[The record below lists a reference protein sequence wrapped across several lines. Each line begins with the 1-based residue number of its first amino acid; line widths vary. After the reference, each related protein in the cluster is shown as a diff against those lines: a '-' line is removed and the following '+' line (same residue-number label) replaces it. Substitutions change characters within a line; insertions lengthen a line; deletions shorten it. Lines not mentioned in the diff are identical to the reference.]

1 MLNALIQTT
10 SETGNGKNFLF
21 SWGDTSSGQI
31 GNNTDYNS
39 TYRIEFQQLSTSV
52 ISSNLNW
59 KSVSV
64 GRSHIGAIT
73 SDGAL
78 YTWGVNTNGQLGSNN
93 VTTNYNP
100 NNSVGFQWNEIS
112 CGSNHTTAI
121 RSDGTLWS
129 WGDNEWLGNWESF
142 HRSLGRSSPV
152 QIGVSPPAWLGRTKT
167 NSYLSTISAGWNN
180 PIMIR
185 STVEGFTHNVP
196 YYWGFQPNSVTLS
209 SPVMAT
215 ARGYSV
221 PKSALMVAS
230 GTSNYLYIGE
240 ERGLYING
248 QSVYGGIGRPVP
260 LDPFYSEFVELIND
274 VTFERPSWTMA
285 DSGFGNILA
294 IRTNGLLFGWGRND
308 YGQVGDGTII
318 NKSSPVQ
325 IGTSSWT
332 QVACGLAHNLAIRS
346 DGRLFAWG
354 INDFGQVGDGSSATL
369 RSSPVQIG
377 TSSWIFVAAG
387 DGSSA
392 AIRVDGRLFT
402 WGKNGFG
409 QLGDGT
415 QVSKSSPVSIGTN
428 SWTQVDVGGNHMAA
442 IRSDGALFTWGFN
455 NRGQLGDGTAIS
467 KSSPIQIGT
476 SSWAQVSA
484 GYSMTM
490 GQLASD
496 TYNGLVYVW
505 GGDDAF
511 VQYRML
517 GIPGVA
523 ARSSPVILAAP
534 NYSNWKSFVG
544 VSFTQISSKHRTTYA
559 LADDGRL
566 FAWGQ
571 NDVGQ
576 VGNNST
582 ELTGT
587 GVDIPHQIPGS
598 WNQVSVAW
606 DHVAAINS
614 SFKLFTWGNN
624 STGQL
629 GDGTAINRS
638 SPVQIGN
645 KSWSRVLTTDLNTI
659 AIDYNGNPNTQN
671 LYTWGAGDKILFAEG
686 DTIPRSSPV
695 QVGSDYWN
703 GLGETFTL
711 AVSSKIA
718 NNNGTITYTQHTWGA
733 NVLGTAF
740 TEKVAAFIPLP
751 LGTLEGGLTGALS
764 PVFVNTSVSYD
775 SNGKIKFSEANGRA
789 ALITSNNKL
798 FLAGENTFG
807 GSSVGFL
814 GSRANPNIPVLN
826 TSKSIRLGLKS
837 WKQVS
842 AGSIHKLAIRD
853 DGTLWAW
860 GNNGGGQLGDG
871 TRISRSS
878 PVQIGTSSWNF
889 VSSYYNQTL
898 AIRSDGTL
906 WAWGFNDF
914 AQLGDNTRIAR
925 SSPVQIGSG
934 NEWYYVETTLYNS
947 LALYGSSGNYTLFTW
962 GNNFLGQI
970 GDGTSINRSSPVQI
984 GSSLNWKSASFGTN
998 NNVAAIDSLGRLF
1011 VWGDWSEVFGG
1022 GSYSNPLQVGTSS
1035 WAQVNCGSNH
1045 ALLLKDDNTLWAWGA
1060 GRRGQL
1066 GVDVSF
1072 PINYF
1077 DVVENYTDHSVAIK
1091 SNGTLWT
1098 WGKNTNGQ
1106 LGNGNR
1112 TSRSSPVQI
1121 GTSSWTAIAAGAEHT
1136 LAIRVDGKLF
1146 GWGLDSDRQLGNPAS
1161 AVSRSSPLQ
1170 IGTSNWLKVAAAAKS
1185 SFAIR
1190 EDGTLWAW
1198 GNNDYGILGD
1208 NTTGTRFSPTQ
1219 IGSDTWSQI
1228 YASLFGPSFEYGH
1241 VYGIKTDG
1249 SLWAWGYN
1257 FEGQLGDGTDINR
1270 SSPVQIKAGTSFIA
1284 ASAGEKYGHFIDTT
1298 YKLHATGT
1306 NLFGQLGDGTTVD
1319 KSSPVQIGTSS
1330 WTQIGS
1336 GDGTT
1341 YAVTPNGVLW
1351 RWGSGFTPSS
1361 SPVQVGS
1368 YSLIGS
1374 ARNAG
1379 ETVFIHEPLTSNN
1392 YVTYVTGSNLNGE
1405 AGLNSTGS
1413 DFLDITSMDDPN
1425 DTYMTTYVESSPV
1438 QIGTKTW
1445 NSIQAGALNSFAI
1458 DTNYV
1463 LYSWGFNN
1471 SGRLTDGTTINR
1483 SSPVQLSGGFL
1494 DSRTRWNSISVS
1506 GNNAIAILRR

>member
-1 MLNALIQTT
+1 LLNALIQTT

-21 SWGDTSSGQI
+21 TWGDTTFGQI

-52 ISSNLNW
+52 LSANTNW

-64 GRSHIGAIT
+64 GRSHIAAIT
-73 SDGAL
+73 SNGIL
-78 YTWGVNTNGQLGSNN
+78 YTWGANPRGQLGSNN
-93 VTTNYNP
+93 LTTNYTPTNW
-100 NNSVGFQWNEIS
+100 VGFEWNEVAA
-112 CGSNHTTAI
+112 GYNHTTAI

-129 WGDNEWLGNWESF
+129 WGENIRLGNWESF
-142 HRSLGRSSPV
+142 HRSSGRSSPV
-152 QIGVSPPAWLGRTKT
+152 QIGVSPPVWLGRTKT
-167 NSYLSTISAGWNN
+167 NSYLPTISAGWNN

-185 STVEGFTHNVP
+185 STVEGQTHNVP
-196 YYWGFQPNSVTLS
+196 YRWGFQPNSISLS
-209 SPVMAT
+209 SPVMT
-215 ARGYSV
+215 TTRGYAT
-221 PKSALMVAS
+221 PKSALMIAS

-240 ERGLYING
+240 ERGLYIHG
-248 QSVYGGIGRPVP
+248 DSTYGGIGRPIP
-260 LDPFYSEFVELIND
+260 LDPYYFDFVELIND

-308 YGQVGDGTII
+308 LGQVGDGTII

-332 QVACGLAHNLAIRS
+332 QVACGLGHNLAIRS

-354 INDFGQVGDGSSATL
+354 INSFGEVGDGTITL

-387 DGSSA
+387 ENSSA
-392 AIRVDGRLFT
+392 AIRIDGRIFT

-415 QVSKSSPVSIGTN
+415 QVSKSSPISIGTN
-428 SWTQVDVGGNHMAA
+428 SWTQVDAGGNHIAA
-442 IRSDGALFTWGFN
+442 IRSDGALFTWGAN
-455 NRGQLGDGTAIS
+455 DRGQLGDGTAIS
-467 KSSPIQIGT
+467 KSSPVQIGT

-496 TYNGLVYVW
+496 TYTGLVYVW
-505 GGDDAF
+505 GGDNPIGF
-511 VQYRML
+511 QYEML
-517 GIPGVA
+517 GIPGVVS
-523 ARSSPVILAAP
+523 RSSPVVLGAP
-534 NYSNWKSFVG
+534 NYSDWKSFVG
-544 VSFTQISSKHRTTYA
+544 ISFTQISSKQWTTFA
-559 LADDGRL
+559 LASDGRL
-566 FAWGQ
+566 FGWGQ
-571 NDVGQ
+571 NDIGQ
-576 VGNNST
+576 IGNSST
-582 ELTGT
+582 KFSIGDGE
-587 GVDIPHQIPGS
+587 DIPYQIPGS
-598 WNQVSVAW
+598 WIQVSTTFN
-606 DHVAAINS
+606 HTAAINS
-614 SFKLFTWGNN
+614 SFKLFTWGYNN
-624 STGQL
+624 NGQL
-629 GDGTAINRS
+629 GDGTVINRS

-645 KSWSRVLTTDLNTI
+645 KSWSRVLTTEFNTI
-659 AIDYNGNPNTQN
+659 AIDYSGNANTQN
-671 LYTWGAGDKILFAEG
+671 LFTWGRG
-686 DTIPRSSPV
+686 DTILLAEGTTISRSSPV

-703 GLGETFTL
+703 GLGETETL

-718 NNNGTITYTQHTWGA
+718 NNNETITYTQQTWGA

-740 TEKVAAFIPLP
+740 TERVSAFIPLP

-807 GSSVGFL
+807 GSSVGHL
-814 GSRANPNIPVLN
+814 GSRANPNIPLLN
-826 TSKSIRLGLKS
+826 TSKSTRIGLKS
-837 WKQVS
+837 WKQVA
-842 AGSIHKLAIRD
+842 AGSAHKFAIRS
-853 DGTLWAW
+853 DGALFAW
-860 GNNGGGQLGDG
+860 GGNGAGQLGDG

-889 VSSYYNQTL
+889 VSTASNHTL
-898 AIRSDGTL
+898 AIRADGTL
-906 WAWGFNDF
+906 WTWGLNDIG
-914 AQLGDNTRIAR
+914 QLGTNNRIAR
-925 SSPVQIGSG
+925 SSPVQIGG
-934 NEWYYVETTLYNS
+934 GDEWQYVEVDFDMSIALSGTPGNCTLY
-947 LALYGSSGNYTLFTW
+947 AW
-962 GNNFLGQI
+962 GRNTDGQL
-970 GDGTSINRSSPVQI
+970 GDGTVINRSLPVIIGNALDWKSASCGTSKMAAIDSSGRLFAWGNWDGVFTRRSSPV
-984 GSSLNWKSASFGTN
+984 
-998 NNVAAIDSLGRLF
+998 
-1011 VWGDWSEVFGG
+1011 
-1022 GSYSNPLQVGTSS
+1022 QVGTSS

-1045 ALLLKDDNTLWAWGA
+1045 ALLLKENNTLWSFGV
-1060 GRRGQL
+1060 GQTGQL
-1066 GVDVSF
+1066 GVDVSI
-1072 PINYF
+1072 PTNYF
-1077 DVVENYTDHSVAIK
+1077 DLVENYTDHSVAIK

-1106 LGNGNR
+1106 LGDNTR
-1112 TSRSSPVQI
+1112 TSRSSPVQV
-1121 GTSSWTAIAAGAEHT
+1121 GTSSWIAVAAGAEHT

-1161 AVSRSSPLQ
+1161 AVSRSSPTQ

-1185 SFAIR
+1185 SFGIR
-1190 EDGTLWAW
+1190 DNGTLWAW
-1198 GNNDYGILGD
+1198 GNNDYGILGTND
-1208 NTTGTRFSPTQ
+1208 TVTKISPVQ

-1257 FEGQLGDGTDINR
+1257 FEGQLGDGTITLR

-1284 ASAGEKYGHFIDTT
+1284 ASAGKNYGHFIDTT

-1306 NLFGQLGDGTTVD
+1306 NLFGQLGDGTTVY

-1379 ETVFIHEPLTSNN
+1379 ETVFIHGPLTSNN

-1413 DFLDITSMDDPN
+1413 GFLDITSMDDPIN
-1425 DTYMTTYVESSPV
+1425 AYMTTYVESLPV

-1445 NSIQAGALNSFAI
+1445 NSIQAGIQNSFAI

-1463 LYSWGFNN
+1463 LYSWGRNGF
-1471 SGRLTDGTTINR
+1471 GQLTDGTTINR

-1494 DSRTRWNSISVS
+1494 DSRTRWNSISVNA
-1506 GNNAIAILRR
+1506 NNAVAILRR